1 MQSLQ
6 KLLDLD
12 RLHVWHPYAA
22 MPNLLPVFPVESAQ
36 GVHIQLMD
44 GRSLIDGIS
53 SWWTCIHGYNHP
65 RLNQAAHAQ
74 IDRMSHIMFGGLTHQ
89 PAVDL
94 TMKLIAITPA
104 ELQQVFFC
112 DSGSVA
118 VEVAMKMAVQYW
130 YNRGL
135 LQKQGFLTIRNGYHG
150 DTFAA
155 MSVCD
160 PVNGMHHLF
169 RNILTQ
175 QYFAEAPQ
183 IPFDRDWQEQDIE
196 SFAALL
202 AEHHDQIA
210 AAIFEPVVQNAGG
223 MRFYHP
229 EYVRQAKALC
239 EKYNVLLIL
248 DEIATGFGR
257 TGKMFACE
265 HAEICPDILCVG
277 KALSGGFISLAAT
290 LTTREISESFA
301 AGEAGVFMHG
311 PTFMANPLA
320 CAVSVANLALLESY
334 DWQSTICAIEAQLK
348 AELEPCRS
356 VAAVKDVRVLGAIGV
371 VELHDPVNM
380 QAIQPRFVE
389 EGVWLRPFGRLIYTM
404 PPYIIQPSE
413 LKAIT
418 SAIYKIVAQI

>member
-1 MQSLQ
+1 
-6 KLLDLD
+6 
-12 RLHVWHPYAA
+12 
-22 MPNLLPVFPVESAQ
+22 
-36 GVHIQLMD
+36 
-44 GRSLIDGIS
+44 
-53 SWWTCIHGYNHP
+53 
-65 RLNQAAHAQ
+65 
-74 IDRMSHIMFGGLTHQ
+74 MST
-89 PAVDL
+89 
-94 TMKLIAITPA
+94 
-104 ELQQVFFC
+104 
-112 DSGSVA
+112 
-118 VEVAMKMAVQYW
+118 
-130 YNRGL
+130 
-135 LQKQGFLTIRNGYHG
+135 
-150 DTFAA
+150 
-155 MSVCD
+155 CD
-160 PVNGMHHLF
+160 PVNGMHQLF
-169 RNILTQ
+169 HNILTQ

-183 IPFDRDWQEQDIE
+183 TTFDRDWQERDID

-202 AEHHDQIA
+202 AAHHDRLA

-265 HAEICPDILCVG
+265 YATVCPDILCVG
-277 KALSGGFISLAAT
+277 KALTGGFMSLAAT
-290 LTTREISESFA
+290 LTTPEISKTFA

-320 CAVSVANLALLESY
+320 CAVSLANLLLLESY
-334 DWQSTICAIEAQLK
+334 DWQSTIRAIESQLR

-356 VAAVKDVRVLGAIGV
+356 LATVKDVRVLGAIGV

-404 PPYIIQPSE
+404 PPYIIQPTE
-413 LKAIT
+413 LTAVT
-418 SAIYKIVAQI
+418 RAIYKIVAQI

>member
-6 KLLDLD
+6 QLIDFD

-22 MPNLLPVFPVESAQ
+22 MPNQLPVFPVASAQ

-65 RLNQAAHAQ
+65 RLNKAAHAQ
-74 IDRMSHIMFGGLTHQ
+74 IDRMSHMMFGGLTHQ

-94 TMKLIAITPA
+94 TMKLIALTPTA
-104 ELQQVFFC
+104 LQQVFFC

-135 LQKQGFLTIRNGYHG
+135 PQKQGFLTLRNGYHG

-169 RNILTQ
+169 RNILTE

-183 IPFDRDWQEQDIE
+183 VKFDDDWQEQDIE

-202 AEHHDQIA
+202 AAHHDRLA

-239 EKYNVLLIL
+239 EKYGVLLIL

-265 HAEICPDILCVG
+265 YAGICPDILCVG

-290 LTTREISESFA
+290 LTTREISASFA

-320 CAVSVANLALLESY
+320 CAVSLENLALLESY
-334 DWQSTICAIEAQLK
+334 DWQSTVRSIETQLR

-356 VAAVKDVRVLGAIGV
+356 LPTVRDVRVLGAIGV
-371 VELHDPVNM
+371 VELHDPVDM
-380 QAIQPRFVE
+380 RVIQPRFVE

-413 LKAIT
+413 LRAIT

>member
-6 KLLDLD
+6 QLIDFD

-36 GVHIQLMD
+36 GVYIQLMD

-94 TMKLIAITPA
+94 TRKLIDLTPA
-104 ELQQVFFC
+104 ALQQVFFC

-135 LQKQGFLTIRNGYHG
+135 PQKQGFLTLRNGYHG

-169 RNILTQ
+169 RNLVSQ

-183 IPFDRDWQEQDIE
+183 IGFEDDWQERDIE

-202 AEHHDQIA
+202 AAHHDRIA

-239 EKYNVLLIL
+239 ERYDVLLIL

-257 TGKMFACE
+257 TGKMFASE
-265 HAEICPDILCVG
+265 YAGICPDILCVG

-290 LTTREISESFA
+290 LTTREISASFA

-320 CAVSVANLALLESY
+320 CAVAVENLALLESY
-334 DWQSTICAIEAQLK
+334 NWQATIRSIESQLK

-356 VAAVKDVRVLGAIGV
+356 LAAVKDVRVLGAIGV
-371 VELHDPVNM
+371 VELHDPVDLNI
-380 QAIQPRFVE
+380 IQPLFVKA
-389 EGVWLRPFGRLIYTM
+389 GVWLRPFGRLIYTM
-404 PPYIIQPSE
+404 PPYIIQPAE
-413 LKAIT
+413 LTAIT
-418 SAIYKIVAQI
+418 NAIYKIVAQI